1 MLRSVKKTLPRNEQA
16 DETTYLANLAV
27 QRNASA
33 FFDKFDRSELQELL
47 TTTSCSWL
55 ASKDD
60 LRQPL
65 ELPSGLMGQLK
76 NISFPTAIFLAPVVP
91 DVPLDCKEVH
101 QIVRELAVGI
111 YCLNQIPSISLDSN
125 YDHSTSCQLPP
136 AYIDTRIGQIL
147 ISVDYMLKALWHGAY
162 MPKEKRVRFSE
173 LWRSSMDIDM
183 DGNPQTEKNIF
194 SEFCSAGLVDLS
206 NEPDFEGIYDE
217 NMNEDPTYDPN
228 SAQEKN
234 LFMQYADNILL
245 KLTFGTIQVQQHENV
260 CKFDAAYGLSNVIKL
275 TEDHLDTVT
284 YQRVQQRLILQE
296 KLVKKH
302 LEKKAEIRKNIE
314 YLKIMSFLIPF
325 LLGLKRKM
333 KIPNL
338 NQLLQPYSDDKVK
351 TERELPPF
359 VFGPDFKCQHFHYIK
374 NEYFHVHGGI
384 EFDVGTPSLEDAVFD
399 DIQICASNHV
409 AQLLDPDIPYR
420 EHYSIPIM
428 EFDGKSYYVISI
440 ELETFYQQLYK
451 TPWWGAINEIISTLK
466 PKRLPLTDIQSL
478 EQFKK
483 RFGYKKAIKCKSLP
497 YGMKSAAE
505 RGLSAIFYTFC
516 RKTSTSSLSVVDE
529 YGYALLHHASIHN
542 RVPII
547 CQLIKSH
554 LNINQRRN
562 VHFNQ
567 AFFMY
572 PLALGPTALH
582 LAAQCGSI
590 EALTCL
596 LALKADYKLTDD
608 RGWMAIHFAAFYDN
622 ISCITV
628 LYRKDPDLLEAET
641 TAEYHSTPL
650 LLAATSGALDT
661 LQYLFSL
668 GANWKKTDSEG
679 NNIIHLA
686 VLYFHTEILK
696 HLIQLDNPDLPVWN
710 TLVEMLQCE
719 DSTRPEMAVRSL
731 EVLCLAKDFYWK
743 CILDSGAIPSLINLL
758 KGHQIKLA
766 CITSGVLSNISPHIT
781 ISKALVEAGGIS
793 VLIELLGSGEPE
805 LQSRCAVILYDI
817 AQFDNNQNIITEL
830 GGIPPLINLLKI
842 KLQDLLVNVINCIRV
857 LCIQNKQNQSTV
869 KEHQGIPAL
878 VQFLT
883 SQSGKLLFLHVQA
896 LSDNNT
902 HIQKLLKSICSLE
915 KRKTLFFSNFQA
927 FHLTVKEQGATT
939 LWALAGQTLK
949 QQKLMA
955 EQIGY
960 NFIID
965 MLLSPSDKMQ
975 YVGGEA
981 VIALSKDSKLHQNQI
996 CEGNG
1001 IGPLV
1006 RLLRS
1011 TKIAEGTLLSVIR
1024 ALGTIC
1030 IGVAH
1035 TNNPV
1040 SQENIVDEQ
1049 ALPILVHLLKN
1060 HNSLQIKVEVAY
1072 SLACIVLR
1080 NSNLQTVL
1088 QEEEGFD
1095 YSDVLELLN
1104 APDKDICLRAGY
1116 ALALFAYNNPV
1127 QQFLILET
1135 GAIMMSTFEPFLRS
1149 EIETDKAM
1157 AAFQIVV
1164 LARVIVDVDQV
1175 TLSARGVTILVEL
1188 LNSEKTATLVLTGKL
1203 LASLAHTRAGVP
1215 EAITELGTIKRL
1227 CYHLYSDKEEV
1238 RIASAGALGY
1248 LTFNRTAYRH
1258 LLVEC
1263 RNKPKQFTRLMNNI
1277 SRDAKISQD
1286 FVKEFQRQRQ
1296 VGLPSLRY
1304 HMLYIYMGVCLL
1316 KLKNEIEIII

>member
-1 MLRSVKKTLPRNEQA
+1 
-16 DETTYLANLAV
+16 
-27 QRNASA
+27 
-33 FFDKFDRSELQELL
+33 
-47 TTTSCSWL
+47 
-55 ASKDD
+55 
-60 LRQPL
+60 
-65 ELPSGLMGQLK
+65 MGQLK
-76 NISFPTAIFLAPVVP
+76 NISFPNAIFLAPVVP

-111 YCLNQIPSISLDSN
+111 YCLNQIPSISLDYN

-147 ISVDYMLKALWHGAY
+147 ISVDYMLKALWHGVY

-173 LWRSSMDIDM
+173 LWRSNMDIDM

-194 SEFCSAGLVDLS
+194 LEFCSAGLVDLS

-234 LFMQYADNILL
+234 LFMQYADNILF

-260 CKFDAAYGLSNVIKL
+260 CKFDAAYVLSNVIRL

-284 YQRVQQRLILQE
+284 YQRLQQRLILQQ

-314 YLKIMSFLIPF
+314 YLKIVSFLIPF

-384 EFDVGTPSLEDAVFD
+384 EFDLVNIT
-399 DIQICASNHV
+399 I
-409 AQLLDPDIPYR
+409 LL
-420 EHYSIPIM
+420 EHYSIPTM
-428 EFDGKSYYVISI
+428 EFDGKNYYVISI

-505 RGLSAIFYTFC
+505 RGLSAIFHTFC

-562 VHFNQ
+562 IHFN
-567 AFFMY
+567 
-572 PLALGPTALH
+572 PGPTALH

-596 LALKADYKLTDD
+596 LAFKADYKLTDD

-628 LYRKDPDLLEAET
+628 LYRKDPDLLEAKT

-719 DSTRPEMAVRSL
+719 DSMRPEMAVRSL

-817 AQFDNNQNIITEL
+817 AQFDNNQN

-842 KLQDLLVNVINCIRV
+842 RLQDLLVNVINCIRV
-857 LCIQNKQNQSTV
+857 LCIQNKQNQITV

-878 VQFLT
+878 VEFLT
-883 SQSGKLLFLHVQA
+883 SQSVKGAMAIEA

-902 HIQKLLKSICSLE
+902 HIQRLFLEKSATKYLLNLKSICSLE
-915 KRKTLFFSNFQA
+915 KSFLKCVRLKILLVKEKLLFSNFQA

-1030 IGVAH
+1030 IG
-1035 TNNPV
+1035 
-1040 SQENIVDEQ
+1040 
-1049 ALPILVHLLKN
+1049 L
-1060 HNSLQIKVEVAY
+1060 
-1072 SLACIVLR
+1072 
-1080 NSNLQTVL
+1080 
-1088 QEEEGFD
+1088 
-1095 YSDVLELLN
+1095 
-1104 APDKDICLRAGY
+1104 
-1116 ALALFAYNNPV
+1116 
-1127 QQFLILET
+1127 
-1135 GAIMMSTFEPFLRS
+1135 
-1149 EIETDKAM
+1149 
-1157 AAFQIVV
+1157 
-1164 LARVIVDVDQV
+1164 
-1175 TLSARGVTILVEL
+1175 
-1188 LNSEKTATLVLTGKL
+1188 
-1203 LASLAHTRAGVP
+1203 
-1215 EAITELGTIKRL
+1215 
-1227 CYHLYSDKEEV
+1227 
-1238 RIASAGALGY
+1238 
-1248 LTFNRTAYRH
+1248 
-1258 LLVEC
+1258 
-1263 RNKPKQFTRLMNNI
+1263 
-1277 SRDAKISQD
+1277 
-1286 FVKEFQRQRQ
+1286 
-1296 VGLPSLRY
+1296 
-1304 HMLYIYMGVCLL
+1304 
-1316 KLKNEIEIII
+1316 